1 MRRGAMSV
9 EAAEKR
15 RFQNRLRA
23 RNCMGRRIYVNYG
36 TSILYGISAVLGNS
50 CNRKGMVDSAAAK

>member
-1 MRRGAMSV
+1 MTTNLIIVAMHRGAMSV

-23 RNCMGRRIYVNYG
+23 RNCMGSRMYVKYG
-36 TSILYGISAVLGNS
+36 TSLLYGISAVLEN
-50 CNRKGMVDSAAAK
+50 